1 MIPYF
6 ELTQFHLGW
15 FSIRVWGLLAAT
27 GFAVSFFIAWW
38 RVKKEKLSEDV
49 LGDLFC
55 WLILSVLIFSRI
67 FYVLFGGDLLLFL
80 QKPWL
85 TLAIWQGGMMSTGGF
100 FGAALA
106 ILLFFKRRQVNP
118 WPYLDI
124 LAYSFPFGWLFGR
137 LACFLMHEHIGR
149 LTNSFF
155 AVNFPGGGRWD
166 LGLLELVTTLI
177 LAIIFMVL
185 SRKKQPL
192 GFYSVFLL
200 LWYGITRFFLDFLR
214 ATDLVGSDPHFI
226 GLTMGQWGSAVLIF
240 IGYFIYRRFRNKK
253 SGGTLSQ

>member
-15 FSIRVWGLLAAT
+15 FSIRVWGFLAAM
-27 GFAVSFFIAWW
+27 GFAASFFIAWA

-49 LGDLFC
+49 LGDLFS
-55 WLILSVLIFSRI
+55 WLILSVLIFSRV
-67 FYVLFGGDLLLFL
+67 FYVLFGGELAFFL

-85 TLAIWQGGMMSTGGF
+85 VVAIWQGGMMSTGGF
-100 FGAALA
+100 FGAALT
-106 ILLFFKRRQVNP
+106 LVWFFKRRRINP

-137 LACFLMHEHIGR
+137 LACFLMHEHLGR
-149 LTNSFF
+149 LTNSLF

-166 LGLLELVTTLI
+166 LGLLELVTTLV
-177 LAIIFMVL
+177 LAVIFLVI
-185 SRKKQPL
+185 SRKKQAV

-200 LWYGITRFFLDFLR
+200 FWYGLTRFFLDFLR
-214 ATDLVGSDPHFI
+214 ATDLIGSDPRFI
-226 GLTMGQWGSAVLIF
+226 GLTMGQWGSLVLIILGLF
-240 IGYFIYRRFRNKK
+240 IWKK
-253 SGGTLSQ
+253 FKIKS